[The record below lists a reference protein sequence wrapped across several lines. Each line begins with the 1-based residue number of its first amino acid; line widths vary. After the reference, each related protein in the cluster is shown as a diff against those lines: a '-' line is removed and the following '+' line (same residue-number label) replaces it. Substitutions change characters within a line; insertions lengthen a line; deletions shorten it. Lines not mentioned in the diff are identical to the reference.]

1 MHPVFKGAKKLH
13 PFFRV
18 QNCCTLFYLRCTCAN
33 QVRVQF
39 GNNYSKGAKK
49 GAKSGSNIRVQKI
62 LHGKKTYLNLASNP
76 FCKKSFFKWRITIE
90 AEEKKSWNESR

>member
-1 MHPVFKGAKKLH
+1 MQIFGDHIRTTTFHIMHPFFKGAKKLH
-13 PFFRV
+13 PIFRV
-18 QNCCTLFYLRCTCAN
+18 HPFDLRCSCAN

-62 LHGKKTYLNLASNP
+62 LHGKKP
-76 FCKKSFFKWRITIE
+76 I
-90 AEEKKSWNESR
+90 